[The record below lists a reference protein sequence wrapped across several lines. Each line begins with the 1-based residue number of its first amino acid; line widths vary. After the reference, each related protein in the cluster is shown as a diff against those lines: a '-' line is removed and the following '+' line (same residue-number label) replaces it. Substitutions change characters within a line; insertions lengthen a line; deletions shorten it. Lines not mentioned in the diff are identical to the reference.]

1 MPTLLHD
8 FRPLVQRLLLVCKHD
23 GGLLFQTELASSRLL
38 AVDWGLFDDVP
49 LDVVLDPPTFQLPD
63 VGRQRS
69 VLELVIPLGLGLER
83 IVPLVGEGPVMVVVS
98 LPQLV
103 TGQTCVDFL
112 LWNLQCWD
120 GGVGCLVLETC
131 LVDCAS

>member
-1 MPTLLHD
+1 MFLPVPTLLHD

-49 LDVVLDPPTFQLPD
+49 LDVKLGPPTFELPD

-69 VLELVIPLGLGLER
+69 VLELVVPLGWWVER
-83 IVPLVGEGPVMVVVS
+83 IVPLVGERPMVVDIDPIYNIQSLFGDVLFYVS
-98 LPQLV
+98 
-103 TGQTCVDFL
+103 
-112 LWNLQCWD
+112 
-120 GGVGCLVLETC
+120 
-131 LVDCAS
+131 

>member
-49 LDVVLDPPTFQLPD
+49 PDVVLDPPTFQLPN
-63 VGRQRS
+63 
-69 VLELVIPLGLGLER
+69 LG
-83 IVPLVGEGPVMVVVS
+83 
-98 LPQLV
+98 
-103 TGQTCVDFL
+103 
-112 LWNLQCWD
+112 
-120 GGVGCLVLETC
+120 
-131 LVDCAS
+131 